1 MLQKYFKLDII
12 ISKFLGGAKMTKAN
26 KERTTKSILKLISG
40 YTRPCTK
47 LKLDNIIFPS
57 WDKLGLLGMIYS
69 QKVKT
74 HEQPKGCDYAET
86 KYQVVMRVINGQVLK
101 EEGNRPDAYTWSIEK
116 VMKSKNARFIG
127 TNSAE
132 GIINLANMLNSIKN
146 EYEKHL
152 FAEMFCKFREDLL
165 LITSQEEKRT
175 CVEVT
180 EELYDKGLTYCI
192 DEWMETDENGDSDIT
207 LLDIGDFLI
216 ITKDGVYTIQRNIFL
231 ETHSLD

>member
-1 MLQKYFKLDII
+1 
-12 ISKFLGGAKMTKAN
+12 MTKAN
-26 KERTTKSILKLISG
+26 KEQTTRNILKLISG
-40 YTRPCTK
+40 YTKTCTK

-74 HEQPKGCDYAET
+74 HEQPKGCDYSET

-101 EEGNRPDAYTWSIEK
+101 EENKKPDAYTWSINK
-116 VMKSKNARFIG
+116 VMKSKNARLIG

-146 EYEKHL
+146 EYEKHI
-152 FAEMFCKFREDLL
+152 FAEMLCKFREDLL

-175 CVEVT
+175 CVEVS
-180 EELYDKGLTYCI
+180 EELYEKGLTYCV